1 MEQNRA
7 FGIQQP
13 NFHLDSQTA
22 LDNIRGARSVTIAPL
37 DIGSPDEVAEP
48 ATTPKRQ
55 LGLNRSVPAPS
66 EVKQIFI
73 EPFGPAVERAPA
85 PAAEPVAIKPNQP
98 AEEGFFTGAGKALF
112 GGVQDTGGSLYSAG
126 ATAVGS
132 NSSVVES
139 SKAAAERQKNEPIEL
154 SKFKQNIAT
163 RQQAGD
169 DTIWQGIKNV
179 AGAAYDNPEGAFQ
192 MLVNQ
197 LPNSGV
203 ALASGWA
210 GAQGGSALGTL
221 VAPGP
226 GTVFGGIA
234 GFLTGLFAANVS
246 LEVGGKAQEKA
257 RDGNFTDAERS
268 EALKEGTT
276 KGAIITGVDALTLGG
291 SKWVLGAANRAVE
304 TATVKTLQ
312 EAGIDTTKT
321 VAAIKDA
328 QRAALEATAKSGRE
342 AATDAMSKATLAVM
356 EREGLTAPELVSRVQ
371 GAQKAALESVNNLK
385 NRLGRGAAA
394 VGLESAGEGIGEY
407 LGELA
412 ATGKASPTEAV
423 LEALTSLPLSI
434 GELNAVAKIDKPGIL
449 TESTNLIGKTDTK
462 KDPLTGETTKQMP
475 FGSPDMTPN
484 LTVLNDRRYMQTA
497 SYFDRAIKN
506 NKDDLLNSMA
516 AIYNQVE
523 QSKNDKAASDEQ
535 KQQADAMLN
544 VIKGAANRLSLSSQF
559 ESKIASATAIASGTE
574 FLSQYPDMR
583 ERLIGRM
590 TDIATTMPANTTPKK
605 DNRRQETSSAPLTEE
620 DVMNMP
626 FPDEESTGSSTS
638 TPGKKIDIGGVA
650 GAADP
655 VSQMANYIKSISNPE
670 GTAALGGFKEG
681 AVDKYGVVP
690 WVSEDG
696 TKRLFTHNSVPD
708 FVFNSREDA
717 IHAQQAL
724 KLANEQMKQRRE
736 QRAAEGLNQNQSAP
750 KDDGSS
756 SLDDL
761 DLLYSKEPSGKVK
774 AAFFKDLKR
783 VYYSRFAWH
792 TGDGGNTLTRK
803 QFKALEL
810 HEIGAHYA
818 AEQMLGKEGYQKLL
832 SDLRAMRGTDKRVDE
847 AYASVPAD
855 TLPQLVD
862 HEALGYLV
870 ENYANMSI
878 VERLIQMITDW
889 YQSKFNGKTL
899 TATEVQSLIKQ
910 AFNAYEKEIKRIY
923 LRENISSNPKGG
935 RVKVDFQSALDSN
948 KDAKQFLDFMSQFG
962 DKVSL
967 SGSLA
972 LSAQRP
978 VYRPAN
984 EQIHDLDFRVMDKED
999 LPEIMAKISEKYP
1012 NSGVSVQWSSQKTK
1026 SDVVSISLDIND
1038 KNALNIDLFT
1048 NLGDGKYQPSGLK
1061 HTYTGTDGTQRSI
1074 GMVSGDDVFEAKM
1087 NMNRAKDVNDAIASD
1102 AFDVAFS
1109 KEKPTVSDLIKALPN
1124 VVKDIIT
1131 VGEDVVNKESR
1142 VDPSTGKPYLFVT
1155 KNGEQGKDFN
1165 DLMTLV
1171 RRRMQ
1176 AKPAWA
1182 SLESKLT
1189 PAMIKQAYAKATGE
1203 LVSQSSDEDAGTF
1216 KAIRTKSAEQIKE
1229 EITARKEAKKEREKA
1244 SQEKPAKEQSFVA
1257 QRLSALEQEI
1267 KSIADKYTSAA
1278 YYNGAINEVLAEI
1291 AAITKEIQSRQ
1302 FFDVKNEDGSV
1313 TTFVRRSSQEANME
1327 SQVESTGRISRAS
1340 DYYDTTGEA
1349 TFENPDSIMYLEARR
1364 AMLEKELQ
1372 VIRSRKLSKA
1382 EQAGRLGVRKIR
1394 MDIDA
1399 AIQRAVADG
1408 LPIEATVPLGRE
1420 WLGGLDGL
1428 LRSSKIDK
1436 AEAKAKQSQELKEF
1450 YERRNQAIE
1459 QVNIPEDY
1467 DFAFGLAEGMLSID
1481 ERSKKPKVSAAEA
1494 MDLID
1499 KAQSTGE
1506 IESKKDIYRLVL
1518 KSLAETYGNAKDLN
1532 IKGVSMSSRLM
1543 SDLMALS
1550 TKARREG
1557 LLNFDEFKSIFNAA
1571 KVSVP
1576 HEILRLSEVAA
1587 SKRLL
1592 DFTAEHGKD
1601 PAYRF
1606 YWLRSM
1612 DRLLKFNPDFSQ
1624 YFTAYE
1630 QSHYDEWKSEVS
1642 AINNRLRKVS
1652 QEGGT
1657 GNLLYNRFTLDEMRN
1672 PDSLSTNTR
1681 TRLQELYPDLVD
1693 AYFGDMLYALRT
1705 GKTNIVELKSKLAT
1719 AEDRKALQ
1727 DFIDRKN
1734 RLDEQQ
1740 AERLERQDYFKD
1752 LSQFT
1757 HIDDKSFDKLYAMMK
1772 VDSVKNLPMILDMA
1786 EMMEESALLNKS
1798 APFSFIDNK
1807 RGAEDSP
1814 VFLSAS
1820 EENEAQNF
1828 EQLVASAVQRSL
1840 MGKGVSDAVMRSRR
1854 DPIFNFDSYR
1864 DGVEGRHVSFEE
1876 SDGEQNRYGREDESV
1891 EDRLM
1896 YGEDTELSGLIG
1908 NDNVFDDINPNSNED
1923 GDEARLRQG
1932 QYVGYLNTAV
1942 VMNMVNNITKS
1953 WKNAPNI
1960 VVLQNHLQLPEGL
1973 RDRVSKKLGKG
1984 MGAKGL
1990 FDGST
1995 GTIYL
2000 FSNFLSS
2007 QDDVQFTLF
2016 HEAYGHLGLRL
2027 MFGQE
2032 FDQFLENAYNS
2043 NPVVRQDVD
2052 AQLRRGGIGKLEAI
2066 EETLSEYA
2074 GQNKEPSVVKDF
2086 IGRII
2091 AGLRRIG
2098 LDRVAN
2104 YIGGFTDAELAYSLK
2119 AAKDYA
2125 QNFGRS
2131 PLIAGPDDI
2140 RLSSDKPPYEIFA
2153 KKGANTTGYARYDP
2167 LTGEYYLFKATGN
2180 DIRQGSKMEIL
2191 KTYDEVVQKMDKLG
2205 VLERR
2210 VRSGFFRD
2218 NKMPSD
2224 FVKYLNSQQVGWLQ
2238 KKMDGFLRSF
2248 QNQYLP
2254 VFRIVEQM
2262 EKEGRVTESLD
2273 LRRFLRLNERQTAV
2287 KVEDFNRNYVQPIM
2301 DLIRE
2306 AEQVKGQYLTSEGA
2320 TDLYSMLNKFLL
2332 AQTAEERNR
2341 QVNKRDPESYAGSGM
2356 ASESSVLADPQK
2368 HPEDTAKKVLD
2379 FVASQ
2384 PYAKQFEEIG
2394 KKLDAMSRAKVQWE
2408 VASGLITKEE
2418 GAARDAAYRH
2428 YRNLSGI
2435 NSMLDDDYTGD
2446 PSLNIGRKFN
2456 LRGKDKYATGRTD
2469 EAPDILART
2478 IVGAEAA
2485 IIRGQKNLVA
2495 QRILAFFETNY
2506 DPNFVSINEQSFR
2519 RVVDPQTQFIELRE
2533 NTNYLNQPDVMV
2545 VKVNGR
2551 VVTIRFKDAGHT
2563 SIAEA
2568 IHGKVEPQSEH
2579 PFRQIMRIWGRF
2591 AGSMITK
2598 YNMFW
2603 IPVNFVRDV
2612 QTLFLNSGV
2621 DGKVGWKMA
2630 GQMFK
2635 ALGSSMY
2642 TTLYAALDE
2651 MRPETSKGKK
2661 ARDFLKS
2668 MLSPNQEMLDHY
2680 RRGRSQG
2687 AFTSFIN
2694 HKNLEDQIIQI
2705 NESIGGKSAVGKIE
2719 GLLKFWEVMTI
2730 PVEMAPRLAAYSVMV
2745 KNGRSE
2751 IEAADYAGQVTV
2763 DFNMR
2768 GSNEF
2773 VRAAYLFFNPAVQ
2786 GTAQLF
2792 KLAKNNPK
2800 QFGIVA
2806 GALMTLGFLSTALV
2820 RGLDIDGDED
2830 EDKKKNR
2837 KERGMSALDEVPDY
2851 KRSTSLILMP
2861 NQAFGAIPVAYGWN
2875 AFFAA
2880 GAFLA
2885 DSVVGKV
2892 PPSLSFKR
2900 TLQAGLEAFSPVGG
2914 SGFDFTKVASDPVGQ
2929 AVALLAPT
2937 VAAPMAQ
2944 WYTNTS
2950 RYGGPLYPTNQFNS
2964 AVGASDTTKA
2974 FSSVNPIARGFAE
2987 SLQELTG
2994 GDRRN
2999 QRGID
3004 LNPALIDHMVQSY
3017 MPGIAT
3023 EMYKGAGV
3031 AIRKAQGLD
3040 VPRDK
3045 QPLVDRFSAN
3055 AQEAFDNSAYHR
3067 VSQAVHAAWNEL
3079 DKHPSTDQRYKDIL
3093 KQHPDLGKMMDVVRA
3108 AESELRAASSQLK
3121 KAEDDAYI
3129 LRKDGQ
3135 IERADAMDKANVELR
3150 NKTEKAKRLVYTRVV
3165 NQAAK
3170 SGFKDEIYSD

>member
-48 ATTPKRQ
+48 AATPKRQ
-55 LGLNRSVPAPS
+55 LGLSRSVPAPS

-98 AEEGFFTGAGKALF
+98 TEEGFFTGVGKALF

-139 SKAAAERQKNEPIEL
+139 SKAAAERQKTEPIEL

-312 EAGIDTTKT
+312 EAGIDTTKA

-328 QRAALEATAKSGRE
+328 QRAALETTAKSGRE

-385 NRLGRGAAA
+385 NKLGRGATA

-407 LGELA
+407 LGELV

-434 GELNAVAKIDKPGIL
+434 GELNAVVKIDKPGVL
-449 TESTNLIGKTDTK
+449 TESTNLIGKTDAK

-475 FGSPDMTPN
+475 FGSSDMTPD

-544 VIKGAANRLSLSSQF
+544 VIRGAANRLSLSSQF
-559 ESKIASATAIASGTE
+559 ESKITSATAIASGTE

-605 DNRRQETSSAPLTEE
+605 DNRRQETSSSPLTEE

-638 TPGKKIDIGGVA
+638 TSGKKIDIGGVA
-650 GAADP
+650 SAADP

-761 DLLYSKEPSGKVK
+761 DLLYSKDATGVK
-774 AAFFKDLKR
+774 AVAVPAEKA
-783 VYYSRFAWH
+783 VYYNAEKLAGM
-792 TGDGGNTLTRK
+792 TDK
-803 QFKALEL
+803 QRSALDL
-810 HEIGAHYA
+810 HEIGAHIA
-818 AEQMLGKEGYQKLL
+818 MELMLGNKRYEALL
-832 SDLRAMRGTDKRVDE
+832 SELESMKGKDKMVDE
-847 AYASVPAD
+847 AYAS
-855 TLPQLVD
+855 LPVNTNPDLVNT
-862 HEALGYLV
+862 EALGYLV
-870 ENYANMSI
+870 ENYENMNI
-878 VERLIQMITDW
+878 VQKFFQIIKDW
-889 YQSKFNGKTL
+889 YAKNFKGQEL
-899 TATEVQSLIKQ
+899 TATDLQRLAKE
-910 AFNAYEKEIKRIY
+910 AFAIYEGQIERKV
-923 LRENISSNPKGG
+923 
-935 RVKVDFQSALDSN
+935 VK
-948 KDAKQFLDFMSQFG
+948 
-962 DKVSL
+962 
-967 SGSLA
+967 
-972 LSAQRP
+972 P
-978 VYRPAN
+978 
-984 EQIHDLDFRVMDKED
+984 EQ
-999 LPEIMAKISEKYP
+999 LP
-1012 NSGVSVQWSSQKTK
+1012 
-1026 SDVVSISLDIND
+1026 SD
-1038 KNALNIDLFT
+1038 
-1048 NLGDGKYQPSGLK
+1048 GL
-1061 HTYTGTDGTQRSI
+1061 
-1074 GMVSGDDVFEAKM
+1074 
-1087 NMNRAKDVNDAIASD
+1087 
-1102 AFDVAFS
+1102 FS
-1109 KEKPTVSDLIKALPN
+1109 KEKPTVSDLVKALPN
-1124 VVKDIIT
+1124 VVKNIIET
-1131 VGEDVVNKESR
+1131 DKSSFQ
-1142 VDPSTGKPYLFVT
+1142 DM
-1155 KNGEQGKDFN
+1155 N
-1165 DLMTLV
+1165 DLGV
-1171 RRRMQ
+1171 IIKRRMKANPQ
-1176 AKPAWA
+1176 WA
-1182 SLESKLT
+1182 SLEKNLT
-1189 PAMIKQAYAKATGE
+1189 PAMVKNAHDQATKSIVET
-1203 LVSQSSDEDAGTF
+1203 STDEDSGTF
-1216 KAIRTKSAEQIKE
+1216 KKVKVKSAEKVANDKIDQIKAKE
-1229 EITARKEAKKEREKA
+1229 EPA
-1244 SQEKPAKEQSFVA
+1244 QEKSEPAKERGFVA

-1267 KSIADKYTSAA
+1267 RSIVDKYTSAS
-1278 YYNGAINEVLAEI
+1278 YYNGVIQDVISEI
-1291 AAITKEIQSRQ
+1291 ASLEQQIKEKR
-1302 FFDVKNEDGSV
+1302 FTEVTNPDGSV
-1313 TTFVRRSSQEANME
+1313 TTFVRRQTQDVSME
-1327 SQVESTGRISRAS
+1327 RQVESTGRMANQ
-1340 DYYDTTGEA
+1340 DAYYEQTNDTA
-1349 TFENPDSIMYLEARR
+1349 YDNPDSIRSLEARR
-1364 AMLEKELQ
+1364 RMLELELQ
-1372 VIRSRKLSKA
+1372 NIRARKLSKA
-1382 EQAGRLGVRKIR
+1382 AQAGRLGVFKIR

-1408 LPIEATVPLGRE
+1408 LPIEATIPLGRE
-1420 WLGGLDGL
+1420 WIGGLDSV
-1428 LRSSKIDK
+1428 RRASKLDQ
-1436 AEAKAKQSQELKEF
+1436 AEAKAKLSQELKEF
-1450 YERRNQAIE
+1450 YERRDRAIE
-1459 QVNIPEDY
+1459 EANIPEDY
-1467 DFAFGLAEGMLSID
+1467 DFAFGLAEGILSVD
-1481 ERSKKPKVSAAEA
+1481 KSGKPKVSVAEA
-1494 MDLID
+1494 MDLIN
-1499 KAQSTGE
+1499 KAQAAGE
-1506 IESKKDIYRLVL
+1506 IENKKDVYRIVL
-1518 KSLAETYGNAKDLN
+1518 TGLAETYGNAKDLN
-1532 IKGVSMSSRLM
+1532 IKGVTTYNRIM
-1543 SDLMALS
+1543 SDIMTMAMQA
-1550 TKARREG
+1550 KREG
-1557 LLNFDEFKSIFNAA
+1557 LLRFDEFKSVFGAA

-1587 SKRLL
+1587 SRRML
-1592 DFTAEHGKD
+1592 DFMAEHGND
-1601 PAYRF
+1601 PSYRF
-1606 YWLRSM
+1606 FWLRSM
-1612 DRLLKFNPDFSQ
+1612 DRVLRFNPELEQ
-1624 YFTAYE
+1624 YFTDYE
-1630 QSHYDEWKSEVS
+1630 KNHHDEWKAEVS
-1642 AINNRLRKVS
+1642 ALNTRLSKAGK
-1652 QEGGT
+1652 EGGT
-1657 GNLLYNRFTLDEMRN
+1657 GNLLYNRFSLDEMRN
-1672 PDSLSTNTR
+1672 PDKLSNNTR
-1681 TRLQELYPDLVD
+1681 TRLQEMYPNLVD

-1705 GKTNIVELKSKLAT
+1705 GRTNIVELKSKLAT
-1719 AEDRKALQ
+1719 PEDKKALQ

-1734 RLDEQQ
+1734 RLEDQQ

-1757 HIDDKSFDKLYAMMK
+1757 HIDDKSFDRLYNMMK
-1772 VDSVKNLPMILDMA
+1772 RDSIKNLPMIMDMA
-1786 EMMEESALLNKS
+1786 EMMEEAALLKS
-1798 APFSFIDNK
+1798 QVPFSFIGNK
-1807 RGAEDSP
+1807 PESNGATKMDT
-1814 VFLSAS
+1814 AA
-1820 EENEAQNF
+1820 EENESQDF
-1828 EQLVASAVQRSL
+1828 EQLVASAVQKSL
-1840 MGKGVSDAVMRSRR
+1840 MGDRGISDATMRSRR

-1864 DGVEGRHVSFEE
+1864 DGVEGRFVSFEE

-1896 YGEDTELSGLIG
+1896 YGEDTELAGLIG
-1908 NDNVFDDINPNSNED
+1908 DDKLFDDISGQENED
-1923 GDEARLRQG
+1923 GDQRLRQG

-1953 WKNAPNI
+1953 WTNAPNI
-1960 VVLQNHLQLPEGL
+1960 VVLQNHLQLPESL
-1973 RDRVSKKLGKG
+1973 RDQVSKKLGKG

-2032 FDQFLENAYNS
+2032 FDRFLENAYNS
-2043 NPVVRQDVD
+2043 NAAVRQDVD
-2052 AQLRRGGIGKLEAI
+2052 AQLKRGGIGKLEAI
-2066 EETLSEYA
+2066 EETLSEFA
-2074 GQNKEPSVVKDF
+2074 GQNKEPSLVKDF

-2119 AAKDYA
+2119 AAKSYA

-2238 KKMDGFLRSF
+2238 KKMDGIIRSF

-2262 EKEGRVTESLD
+2262 ESQNRVTESLD
-2273 LRRFLRLNERQTAV
+2273 LRKFLRLNERQTAV
-2287 KVEDFNRNYVQPIM
+2287 KVEDFDRNYVQPIM

-2306 AEQVKGQYLTSEGA
+2306 AEQTKGQYLTSEGA

-2379 FVASQ
+2379 FVATQ

-2408 VASGLITKEE
+2408 VASGLITKQE

-2563 SIAEA
+2563 SITEA
-2568 IHGKVEPQSEH
+2568 IHGKSEPQSEH

-2591 AGSMITK
+2591 AGDMITK
-2598 YNMFW
+2598 YNPFW

-2621 DGKVGWKMA
+2621 NGEVGWKMA
-2630 GQMFK
+2630 GQMAK
-2635 ALGSSMY
+2635 ALPSAMY

-2651 MRPETSKGKK
+2651 MRPHTTKGKK
-2661 ARDFLKS
+2661 ARDFLLS
-2668 MLSPNQEMLDHY
+2668 MLTPNQAMLDHY

-2730 PVEMAPRLAAYSVMV
+2730 PVEMAPRLAAYSTMV

-2806 GALMTLGFLSTALV
+2806 GSLMALGFLSTALV

-2885 DSVVGKV
+2885 DSVVGNV
-2892 PPSLSFKR
+2892 PASLSFKR
-2900 TLQAGLEAFSPVGG
+2900 TLQAGLEAFSPVGS
-2914 SGFDFTKVASDPVGQ
+2914 SGFDFTKAASDPVGQ

-2987 SLQELTG
+2987 GLQELTG

-3031 AIRKAQGLD
+3031 AVRKAQGLD
-3040 VPRDK
+3040 VPREK

-3055 AQEAFDNSAYHR
+3055 AQESFDNSAYHR

-3108 AESELRAASSQLK
+3108 SESELRTASSQLK

-3170 SGFKDEIYSD
+3170 SGFKEEIYSD